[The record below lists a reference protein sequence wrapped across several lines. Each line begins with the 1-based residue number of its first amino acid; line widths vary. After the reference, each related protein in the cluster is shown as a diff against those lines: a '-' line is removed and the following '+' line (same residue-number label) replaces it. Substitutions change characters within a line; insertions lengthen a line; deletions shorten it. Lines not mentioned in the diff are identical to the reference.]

1 MFEENNPITPFNVLY
16 VKKINIYPAYVSKQ
30 DPKPEK
36 QVIILMVANEEE
48 WHYLP
53 VKKYLQY

>member
-36 QVIILMVANEEE
+36 QVFILMVANEEE
-48 WHYLP
+48 
-53 VKKYLQY
+53 

>member
-36 QVIILMVANEEE
+36 QVIILMVVNEEE

>member
-1 MFEENNPITPFNVLY
+1 MFEENNRITPIDVLY
-16 VKKINIYPAYVSKQ
+16 VQKINIYPAYVSKQ

-48 WHYLP
+48 SHYLP